1 MRANGPGE
9 PGAHS
14 TDGIDDQRLRWYPR
28 QWRARYGDELAAL
41 LDEEYGDRLPASARF
56 GLVSGGLRQRA
67 RASGLG
73 GDSVPAPERVRAGA
87 LLVLAAWIA
96 FVVAGANFA
105 KFSEHFDEALPHSME
120 THRLPD
126 LAFLVLQTTAGVA
139 SVLVVTGALLALPA
153 FVQFLRADG
162 WPLLRRHLLR
172 ALGAT
177 ALTVV
182 ITVPL
187 LLWAHRL
194 TSQQRN
200 GGMHWYG
207 ALYLLWAVFIVLTL
221 TLWTVVAIAAARRV
235 HLSKRILTAESVLAV
250 AVAARN
256 GDHDRGHS
264 GLVGCDG
271 TGRARLLERPTSR
284 RPSFALGLA
293 LDCHRCGD
301 GARDSGGRDWGDPRG
316 PRLAAHA
323 SWLIH
328 STTPS

>member
-177 ALTVV
+177 ALTVA

-250 AVAARN
+250 AVALAMVIMIAATAVWWGAMAQDAPAFLSARPA
-256 GDHDRGHS
+256 GGQASPWD
-264 GLVGCDG
+264 
-271 TGRARLLERPTSR
+271 LLLIATV
-284 RPSFALGLA
+284 AVMGLA
-293 LDCHRCGD
+293 IVVAAIGVTQEV
-301 GARDSGGRDWGDPRG
+301 RG
-316 PRLAAHA
+316 
-323 SWLIH
+323 WLRMRAG
-328 STTPS
+328 